1 MEDGHP
7 DGPKNAKFV
16 APPCGEDGVAQII
29 EQLLDLPA

>member
-7 DGPKNAKFV
+7 DGAKNAKFV